1 MTTGDVLESPS
12 ALLARFRRS
21 IDRQDGIVFAI
32 DAGKLPG
39 SLPAEKIGHIRQWV
53 LALLDEETLRSSPSF
68 GLFIN
73 RRLMPWFSGES
84 CVCLYMTVGESDLAP
99 GGLQGRIERH
109 PGFVAAEATEWEDPY
124 VHLLAYYDRRQR
136 ALHRAAPPVA
146 VFLPSGANL
155 DGADD
160 GEWILVGIR
169 DSADGA
175 LLEDYTSSRQARG
188 REVDSRKYI
197 DYYYGALYTP
207 LLLRLPPLLRVRLG
221 HIHDLPEVGSHYTW
235 TILTQAR
242 DLDDVQRL
250 LDDLYL
256 RAEGVQELTEAARIR
271 RRIAQDPAWLRRLL
285 TDAAM
290 RAEEHMEMH
299 RVRQV
304 RLFEPDPDPERIS
317 LQAHRASGCVAT
329 VFADAQGRV
338 AAFRFLTDAG
348 HSLIADAP
356 DLTAWILAQCW
367 EPLVPLIG
375 VSTL

>member
-1 MTTGDVLESPS
+1 MKTGDVLESPS
-12 ALLARFRRS
+12 SLLARFRRR
-21 IDRQDGIVFAI
+21 IDRQDGTVFAI

-39 SLPAEKIGHIRQWV
+39 SIPAEKIGHIRQWA
-53 LALLDEETLRSSPSF
+53 LGLLDEETLHSSPSF

-84 CVCLYMTVGESDLAP
+84 CVCLYMTAGESDLAP

-169 DSADGA
+169 DSDDGE
-175 LLEDYTSSRQARG
+175 LLEDYTSSPQASG
-188 REVDSRKYI
+188 RLVDNSEDI
-197 DYYYGALYTP
+197 NYYYGGLYTP
-207 LLLRLPPLLRVRLG
+207 LLLRLPPLQRIRLG
-221 HIHDLPEVGSHYTW
+221 HIHDLPDVGSHLTW
-235 TILTQAR
+235 TLLTQAR

-256 RAEGVQELTEAARIR
+256 RAEGVQDLTEAARMR
-271 RRIAQDPAWLRRLL
+271 RRIARDPTWLRRFLA
-285 TDAAM
+285 DAAV

-299 RVRQV
+299 QVRQ
-304 RLFEPDPDPERIS
+304 FEPDPDLERIS
-317 LQAHRASGCVAT
+317 LQAHRASGYVAT

-367 EPLVPLIG
+367 EPLVPSTG

>member
-1 MTTGDVLESPS
+1 MTTGDALESPS

-99 GGLQGRIERH
+99 GGLQGRIEGL
-109 PGFVAAEATEWEDPY
+109 PGFVAAEATGWEDPY
-124 VHLLAYYDRRQR
+124 VHILAYYDRRQR

-188 REVDSRKYI
+188 REVDNSEDI

-207 LLLRLPPLLRVRLG
+207 LLCRLPPLLRVRLG

-304 RLFEPDPDPERIS
+304 RLFDPDPERIS

>member
-21 IDRQDGIVFAI
+21 IDRQGGIVFAI

-39 SLPAEKIGHIRQWV
+39 SIPAEKIGHIRQWA
-53 LALLDEETLRSSPSF
+53 LGLLDEETLRSSPSF

-84 CVCLYMTVGESDLAP
+84 CVCLYMTAGESDLAP
-99 GGLQGRIERH
+99 GGLQGRIEGL

-169 DSADGA
+169 DSDDGE
-175 LLEDYTSSRQARG
+175 LLEDYTSSPQASG
-188 REVDSRKYI
+188 RLVDNSEDI
-197 DYYYGALYTP
+197 NYYYGGLYTP
-207 LLLRLPPLLRVRLG
+207 LLLRLPPLQRIRLG
-221 HIHDLPEVGSHYTW
+221 HIHDLPDVGSHLTW
-235 TILTQAR
+235 TLLTQAR

-256 RAEGVQELTEAARIR
+256 RAEGVQDLTEAARMR
-271 RRIAQDPAWLRRLL
+271 RRIARDPTWLRRFLA
-285 TDAAM
+285 DAAV

-299 RVRQV
+299 QVRQ
-304 RLFEPDPDPERIS
+304 FEPDPDLERIS
-317 LQAHRASGCVAT
+317 LQAHRASGYVAT

-367 EPLVPLIG
+367 EPLVPSTG

>member
-1 MTTGDVLESPS
+1 MKTGDVLESPS
-12 ALLARFRRS
+12 SLLARFRRR
-21 IDRQDGIVFAI
+21 IDRQDGTVFAI

-39 SLPAEKIGHIRQWV
+39 SIPAEKIGHIRQWA
-53 LALLDEETLRSSPSF
+53 LGLLDEETLHSSPSF

-84 CVCLYMTVGESDLAP
+84 CVCLYMTAGESDLVP

-109 PGFVAAEATEWEDPY
+109 PGFVAAEATGWEDPY
-124 VHLLAYYDRRQR
+124 VHILAYYDRRQR

-169 DSADGA
+169 DSDDGE
-175 LLEDYTSSRQARG
+175 LLEDYTSSPQASG
-188 REVDSRKYI
+188 RLVDNSEDI
-197 DYYYGALYTP
+197 NYYYGGLYTP
-207 LLLRLPPLLRVRLG
+207 LLLRLPPLQRIRLG
-221 HIHDLPEVGSHYTW
+221 HIHDLPDVGSHLTW
-235 TILTQAR
+235 TLLTQAR

-256 RAEGVQELTEAARIR
+256 RAEGVQDLTEAARMR
-271 RRIAQDPAWLRRLL
+271 RRIARDPTWLRRFLA
-285 TDAAM
+285 DAAV

-299 RVRQV
+299 QVRQ
-304 RLFEPDPDPERIS
+304 FEPDPDLERIS
-317 LQAHRASGCVAT
+317 LQAHRASGYVAT

-367 EPLVPLIG
+367 EPLVPSTG